1 MAIDYNS
8 QERGQQAMSM
18 AFQEALTENA
28 SLRIQVKAKDLL
40 IGEQRTEIGRLEAK
54 LAEAGLSTEDE
65 PPKADKA
72 APPKPNRRTRR
83 ASTKKAKAGNGTAE
97 VPAAA

>member
-1 MAIDYNS
+1 MAVDYNS

-40 IGEQRTEIGRLEAK
+40 IQDQRTEIARLEGK
-54 LAEAGLSTEDE
+54 LTEAGIETEDK
-65 PPKADKA
+65 PPEAKPA
-72 APPKPNRRTRR
+72 AKPNRRTRR
-83 ASTKKAKAGNGTAE
+83 AAAKKPAK
-97 VPAAA
+97 PAANGQAEAAA